1 VPLFALFHRDRL
13 SAECFQLDYLK
24 GILDEPRDLLEFIG
38 SNFQLF
44 ENDTL
49 TVFPTDLFVEKV
61 SKYFAVT
68 KSEAKRLLVFDVNNR
83 SICPIFVRF
92 RNEKLRDCVHIS
104 NDFYRFIYTILHSI
118 ITKDLFD
125 NETVRLS
132 KGFENEKVKAEF
144 ERNGYIYVS
153 NITDKRKATLQI
165 DGLAI
170 KSKKCYVVE
179 CKGLRLKRLMDEPE
193 TLNNAIRDLKGY
205 VLGKEYT
212 TNKDGQKVERDKPSL
227 ISKLEYV
234 EQNVCVLGAKYGFD
248 ADINEFEGV
257 IVTMSRPPINEFK
270 GVKILSIDQISGLG

>member
-1 VPLFALFHRDRL
+1 MIDYLQ
-13 SAECFQLDYLK
+13 CFQLDYLEE
-24 GILDEPRDLLEFIG
+24 ILDEPRDLIEFID
-38 SNFQLF
+38 SNFKLF

-49 TVFPTDLFVEKV
+49 TISPTHLFVEKA
-61 SKYFAVT
+61 SKYFGVT

-92 RNEKLRDCVHIS
+92 RNEKLRDCVGIS
-104 NDFYRFIYTILHSI
+104 KDFCRFIYTILHSI

-132 KGFENEKVKAEF
+132 KEFENEKVKAEF

-165 DGLAI
+165 DGLAV

-193 TLNNAIRDLKGY
+193 TLNYTIRDLKGY
-205 VLGKEYT
+205 VLGKEYN
-212 TNKDGQKVERDKPSL
+212 TNKDRQTVERDKPSL

-234 EQNVCVLGAKYGFD
+234 KQNVRVLGATYGFD
-248 ADINEFEGV
+248 ADINDFEGV
-257 IVTMSRPPINEFK
+257 IVTMSHPPINGFK
-270 GVKILSIDQISGLG
+270 GVKILSVDQISGLG